1 MVWRHSVCV
10 EGGGGGVFPSGGANE
25 RRKYR
30 FDLGK
35 T

>member
-10 EGGGGGVFPSGGANE
+10 EGGGGVFPSGGANE